1 MRIAQDLPMLFKV
14 QPQIY
19 LDIMNIGN
27 LFNKKYGQI
36 DEASFPYNVNVARF
50 AGVQDGK
57 YVYQFITPP
66 AGFIRKDVKGESR
79 WAAQIGVKF
88 SF

>member
-1 MRIAQDLPMLFKV
+1 
-14 QPQIY
+14 
-19 LDIMNIGN
+19 MNILIAEDEPSLREN
-27 LFNKKYGQI
+27 LQWMLEMEGYT
-36 DEASFPYNVNVARF
+36 VNVARYL
-50 AGVQDGK
+50 GVQDGK
-57 YVYQFITPP
+57 YVYQFLAPP

>member
-1 MRIAQDLPMLFKV
+1 MVFKV

-19 LDIMNIGN
+19 LDISNFGN
-27 LFNKKYGQI
+27 LISKKYGNI
-36 DEASFPYNVNVARF
+36 DEATFPYNVNVARF

-57 YVYQFITPP
+57 YVYQFTTAP

-79 WAAQIGVKF
+79 WAAQVGVKF